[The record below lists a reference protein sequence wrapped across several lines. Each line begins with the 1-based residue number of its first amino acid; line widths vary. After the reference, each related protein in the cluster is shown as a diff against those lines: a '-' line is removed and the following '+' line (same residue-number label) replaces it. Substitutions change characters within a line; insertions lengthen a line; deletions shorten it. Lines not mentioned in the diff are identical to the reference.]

1 MRKLILVAI
10 CSMLL
15 LSGCSKD
22 KPEEYVKFQD
32 KHSMDWDSEESN
44 LLMLLAENKGGSVED
59 RCYNILVALNRVWS
73 PEYPNTIEE
82 VVDLELPCGKM
93 KLTISE
99 ETQEAMDMILY
110 DGVDNSKGS
119 LEYTDE

>member
-1 MRKLILVAI
+1 MKKVGILIL
-10 CSMLL
+10 CLFL
-15 LSGCSKD
+15 CGCSKED
-22 KPEEYVKFQD
+22 KSEEYVKFQD
-32 KHSMDWDSEESN
+32 KYSMDWDSEESN

>member
-1 MRKLILVAI
+1 MKKVGILIL
-10 CSMLL
+10 CLFL
-15 LSGCSKD
+15 CGCSKED
-22 KPEEYVKFQD
+22 KSEEYVKFQD

>member
-1 MRKLILVAI
+1 MKKVGILIL
-10 CSMLL
+10 CLFL
-15 LSGCSKD
+15 CGCSKED
-22 KPEEYVKFQD
+22 KSEEYVKFQD

-73 PEYPNTIEE
+73 PKYPSTIEE

>member
-1 MRKLILVAI
+1 MKKVGILIL
-10 CSMLL
+10 CLFL
-15 LSGCSKD
+15 CGCSKED
-22 KPEEYVKFQD
+22 KSEEYVKFQD

-110 DGVDNSKGS
+110 DGVDNNKGS

>member
-1 MRKLILVAI
+1 MKKVGILIL
-10 CSMLL
+10 CLFL
-15 LSGCSKD
+15 CGCSKED
-22 KPEEYVKFQD
+22 KSEEYVKFQD

-44 LLMLLAENKGGSVED
+44 LLMLLVENKGGSVED

>member
-1 MRKLILVAI
+1 MKKVGILIL
-10 CSMLL
+10 CLFL
-15 LSGCSKD
+15 CGCSKED
-22 KPEEYVKFQD
+22 KSEEYVKFQD

-44 LLMLLAENKGGSVED
+44 LLMLLAENKGDSVED